1 MTAQK
6 CAVEVQ
12 VYLGLFFAVRR
23 HLCKGE
29 GGLGSMMNALT
40 SCVDLLETRSGL
52 SEKVAAISKRKTN
65 LLNMH
70 IQTNTATSVT
80 LQTQPPYPENS
91 PPFTVSMSSTNEPTR
106 RMTTRGGA
114 RDKIAKVMERVRS
127 GGIAKG
133 NPNQPEDD
141 NTSTTKKANKVKAT
155 KPSARKKVGATKAA
169 SMAKKPRT
177 TKKIDLTA
185 AKEADVAAKKA
196 LAAKLAQL
204 EDKFLKKA
212 DISRL
217 SHPRQWKGKV
227 QGSTAPL

>member
-1 MTAQK
+1 
-6 CAVEVQ
+6 
-12 VYLGLFFAVRR
+12 
-23 HLCKGE
+23 
-29 GGLGSMMNALT
+29 
-40 SCVDLLETRSGL
+40 
-52 SEKVAAISKRKTN
+52 
-65 LLNMH
+65 
-70 IQTNTATSVT
+70 
-80 LQTQPPYPENS
+80 
-91 PPFTVSMSSTNEPTR
+91 
-106 RMTTRGGA
+106 
-114 RDKIAKVMERVRS
+114 MERVRS
-127 GGIAKG
+127 GGIAEG
-133 NPNQPEDD
+133 NPNQPEDN
-141 NTSTTKKANKVKAT
+141 NTSTTEKANKVKAM

-177 TKKIDLTA
+177 TKKIDSTA